1 MKTLDVVLQVT
12 DFFGKLAAD
21 GLDAVDFREDGLKFV
36 KSAES
41 LLNRKGLVVLFCSI
55 AILVYVDFYFSDVAH
70 RVVLGT

>member
-41 LLNRKGLVVLFCSI
+41 LLNRKGLVVF
-55 AILVYVDFYFSDVAH
+55 
-70 RVVLGT
+70 VLLYRHIGICGFFIFQT